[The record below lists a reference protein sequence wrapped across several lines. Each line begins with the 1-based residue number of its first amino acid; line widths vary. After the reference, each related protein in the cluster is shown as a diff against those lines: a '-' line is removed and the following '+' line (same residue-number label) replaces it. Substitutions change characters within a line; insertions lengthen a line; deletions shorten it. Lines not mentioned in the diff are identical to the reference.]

1 MQKQKNISFF
11 ENSSKWNLFG
21 QVSEEH
27 HVGVPIEVVCNTIG
41 LSHGSKATKGAKKH
55 LKAGN
60 DLQHTFSAAPF
71 FVWESHWK
79 CPKLTQEIRFCCP
92 EMLVWEL
99 LKFVELCGKINA
111 LVLGYS
117 MGPPPVE
124 SSDLQMPEIWNKN
137 WPFFRSRFLS
147 LLIPPNENS
156 PKPEGVPQIL
166 KHHWNLSTEKIPE
179 VRISRGFFWTHWLIE
194 LKWIDESKP
203 LHSPK
208 RRNPPWW
215 CQKWCVPCT
224 HSPSIVPERQIA
236 S

>member
-156 PKPEGVPQIL
+156 PKPERGAPNPKAPL
-166 KHHWNLSTEKIPE
+166 KPFNRKN
-179 VRISRGFFWTHWLIE
+179 SRSQNFPWLFLDSLTYRVE
-194 LKWIDESKP
+194 MNRWIKA
-203 LHSPK
+203 
-208 RRNPPWW
+208 
-215 CQKWCVPCT
+215 T
-224 HSPSIVPERQIA
+224 A
-236 S
+236 